1 VLDALEK
8 RLKKCPSESMHTYYT
23 GLATCP
29 WCSLENSSGILL
41 FLSSDTITKI
51 DVATEWQKVLAIK
64 PPGPIP
70 EINPRKYRCPPA
82 PLSQETARAL
92 RMGQIRQVAAA
103 LLLVISAGLMLGPVW
118 SGTYSTKDLA
128 GLVPAAIAG
137 LFLMFPG
144 LDKAEK
150 KRRKKEF
157 EDARYSWRLW
167 EKKWKAE
174 AGDAE
179 FAAQLA
185 ALTALKG
192 RYEAIEREYKNA
204 LVTLQHTSRERQ
216 QKKFLENCFIDT
228 CTTPGLSENRKAA
241 LRSFGIETAAEIT
254 PHKIMSIP
262 GFDAALANELM
273 NWRKQQESRFV
284 FDEQKGVSASDV
296 QGLIHTFQPKIR
308 PVERELLIGIEKLHA
323 TQQKIF
329 KNRVKFQPV
338 IEKSARDLAKA
349 HADLSVFTLT
359 GKFF

>member
-1 VLDALEK
+1 
-8 RLKKCPSESMHTYYT
+8 
-23 GLATCP
+23 
-29 WCSLENSSGILL
+29 
-41 FLSSDTITKI
+41 LSSDTITKI

-92 RMGQIRQVAAA
+92 RIGQIRQVAAA

-137 LFLMFPG
+137 LLLMLPG
-144 LDKAEK
+144 RDKAEK
-150 KRRKKEF
+150 KRRKKGY

-241 LRSFGIETAAEIT
+241 LRSFGIETAAEIA

-262 GFDAALANELM
+262 GFDSALANELM

-329 KNRVKFQPV
+329 RNRVKFQPV

-349 HADLSVFTLT
+349 HADLSVFALT